1 MADVNENID
10 QDDEVAS
17 PPTDE
22 EVSASVSYLV
32 DAFDRILAID
42 KTQLSKVGVARL
54 NRMKRQV
61 FNSIMYYCDLLP
73 QPDEK
78 PKPDEDAEED

>member
-1 MADVNENID
+1 MNENI
-10 QDDEVAS
+10 EEMAS

-22 EVSASVSYLV
+22 EAAAAVSYLA
-32 DAFDRILAID
+32 DAFDKILEVD
-42 KTQLSKVGVARL
+42 KSKLTKVGVARL

-61 FNSIMYYCDLLP
+61 FNSMMYYCDLLP

-78 PKPDEDAEED
+78 PKPDEDGDED

>member
-1 MADVNENID
+1 MAEREDDIE
-10 QDDEVAS
+10 QDEVAS

-22 EVSASVSYLV
+22 EVTAAVSYLA
-32 DAFDRILAID
+32 DAFDKILEVD
-42 KTQLSKVGVARL
+42 KSKLSKVGVARL

-61 FNSIMYYCDLLP
+61 FNSMMYYCDLLP

-78 PKPDEDAEED
+78 PKPEEDAEED

>member
-1 MADVNENID
+1 MAEVDENIE
-10 QDDEVAS
+10 QGGEVAS

-22 EVSASVSYLV
+22 EVAASVSYLV
-32 DAFDRILAID
+32 DAFDKILEVD
-42 KTQLSKVGVARL
+42 KSKLTKVGVARL

-61 FNSIMYYCDLLP
+61 FNSMMYYCDLLP

-78 PKPDEDAEED
+78 PKPDEDEEE

>member
-1 MADVNENID
+1 MAELDENIE

-22 EVSASVSYLV
+22 DVVAAVSYLA
-32 DAFDRILAID
+32 DAFDKILEVD
-42 KTQLSKVGVARL
+42 KSKLTKVGVARL

-61 FNSIMYYCDLLP
+61 FNSMMYYCDLLP

-78 PKPDEDAEED
+78 PKPEAEDEEE